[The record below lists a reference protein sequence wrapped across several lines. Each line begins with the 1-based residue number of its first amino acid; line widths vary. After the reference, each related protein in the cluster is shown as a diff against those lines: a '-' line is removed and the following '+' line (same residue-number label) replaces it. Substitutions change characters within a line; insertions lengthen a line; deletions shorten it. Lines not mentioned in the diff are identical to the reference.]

1 MQSEENSVETEF
13 GMEWAQLQ
21 NDPAG
26 SEDSKPPGKA
36 QPEILVST

>member
-1 MQSEENSVETEF
+1 MQNEEDPVETEF
-13 GMEWAQLQ
+13 DREWAQRQ

-26 SEDSKPPGKA
+26 SEDSRPPGKA